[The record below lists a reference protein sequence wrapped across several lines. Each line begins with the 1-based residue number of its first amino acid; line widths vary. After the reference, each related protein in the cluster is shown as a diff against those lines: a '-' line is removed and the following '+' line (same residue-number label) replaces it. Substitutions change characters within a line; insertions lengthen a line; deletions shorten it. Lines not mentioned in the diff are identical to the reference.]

1 MVGALSLEVLE
12 PLPCF
17 VKGLT
22 ILLDKG
28 GDVRPQLGSL
38 ARWEVLAEER
48 LGEYFPSGERVG
60 FLVLQ
65 SVAGSIPQ

>member
-1 MVGALSLEVLE
+1 VGALTLEVLE

-22 ILLDKG
+22 ILLGEG
-28 GDVRPQLGSL
+28 GDIRPQLGSL
-38 ARWEVLAEER
+38 AKCKVLAEEC

-60 FLVLQ
+60 LLVLQ